1 MQYYKKNT
9 IDSLADL
16 FFAWM
21 GGEPDDYAELR
32 KFIESTKLK
41 WVLSVT
47 DVDAIIRE
55 KAYFPDIAVPIIY
68 NAIPLKFKTVFGE
81 IEVGPEKFNQL
92 NYQAQHREYG
102 TYCLDLSF
110 ATLLELKKDIGDD
123 KKELIRKEKNR
134 KRMAAYRKANPEK
147 EAEQN
152 KRDYAKRGG
161 ANMTAER
168 KETLREASRKYA
180 KTHRKQISKKQ
191 KEKRLQMKL
200 ENPEAVKER
209 DYAVNHAENRR
220 EIKRRYRERNRE
232 AIRQRA
238 RENPKEKEWRKK
250 YKSKVRFRT
259 KTGTKILALL
269 KAIVASKTK

>member
-16 FFAWM
+16 FSAWM

-32 KFIESTKLK
+32 KFIEGTKLK

-47 DVDAIIRE
+47 DVDAIIRK

-92 NYQAQHREYG
+92 NYQAKQGAE
-102 TYCLDLSF
+102 CLNLSWK
-110 ATLLELKKDIGDD
+110 LLCELKKDIGND

-147 EAEQN
+147 ETERS

-250 YKSKVRFRT
+250 YKAKVRFRT
-259 KTGTKILALL
+259 KTGTKILSLL
-269 KAIVASKTK
+269 NAIVASKAK

>member
-16 FFAWM
+16 FSAWM

-32 KFIESTKLK
+32 KFIEGTKLK

-92 NYQAQHREYG
+92 NYQAKHREYG

-134 KRMAAYRKANPEK
+134 NNY
-147 EAEQN
+147 
-152 KRDYAKRGG
+152 
-161 ANMTAER
+161 
-168 KETLREASRKYA
+168 
-180 KTHRKQISKKQ
+180 
-191 KEKRLQMKL
+191 
-200 ENPEAVKER
+200 
-209 DYAVNHAENRR
+209 
-220 EIKRRYRERNRE
+220 
-232 AIRQRA
+232 
-238 RENPKEKEWRKK
+238 
-250 YKSKVRFRT
+250 
-259 KTGTKILALL
+259 
-269 KAIVASKTK
+269 